1 MMDMPLHS
9 RVRRAS
15 CDNPLSRWLGRI
27 RVVVL
32 GIPLLIVSCG
42 TASHVVPHGPEPS
55 SADQE
60 IIHPQAQYH
69 FLQGSLAELNNDG
82 AKALEAYQTGL
93 GFDPDSIFLKFRIAK
108 LHFGMAQMTDA
119 VSMAQQIPIEEIS
132 TVPMFL
138 DLAKIFSR
146 AEKHDQAGQIYT
158 AGERQF
164 PVEPRLYLSHGTAL
178 LAEEDYERAEEV
190 FRNLLQHVPNSAEA
204 HYYLGMTAV
213 AKGTKLEAL
222 GHFEQAISLN
232 ASFERAYGKL
242 VALLEEAGE
251 SQRAIEWIETFLKD
265 VNPHNREFR
274 LRLIRL
280 YVAQKDVDQALGHL
294 DHLLLQNPGDLHA
307 QVRKAQIYGEQGD
320 FPSAIEEL
328 NAVLQDKPHELRV
341 RDFLGL
347 LYEEMKD
354 YENAIRVY
362 QENVEIDPTFFD
374 SILHLG
380 FVSYRLKRNEDALSY
395 LDQAVS
401 LSPKRPEPYL
411 LLGLTY
417 FQMKDYQQATV
428 RLENGI
434 SQNPT
439 NAELHFNLGT
449 AYDKL
454 DRFDAVVRE
463 MEQTLELDAEHA
475 DALNY
480 LGYSYADRGIN
491 VEEAVLLT
499 QRAVALKPHNGY
511 YVDSLAWALFKVGR
525 IDEALDMMQRAV
537 KLVSDDPVIYEHLGE
552 IFLLQEE
559 HEKSR
564 EAWMHSLRLDATN
577 DALKQ
582 RFRDTGFGEPIP
594 TISQQSTYTP

>member
-1 MMDMPLHS
+1 MEIFLNSQAS
-9 RVRRAS
+9 RVPFN
-15 CDNPLSRWLGRI
+15 NPFSLWLGRV

-32 GIPLLIVSCG
+32 GIPLLIASCG
-42 TASHVVPHGPEPS
+42 IAPHVGPLGPEPS
-55 SADQE
+55 STNQE
-60 IIHPQAQYH
+60 IIHPQAYYH
-69 FLQGSLAELNNDG
+69 FLRGSLAELDNDG
-82 AKALEAYQTGL
+82 VTALEAYQAGL
-93 GFDPDSIFLKFRIAK
+93 TFDPGSIFLKFRIAK
-108 LHFGMAQMTDA
+108 LHFGMAQMTA
-119 VSMAQQIPIEEIS
+119 AISMAQQIPVEDIS

-138 DLAKIFSR
+138 DLAKIFSGAGKR
-146 AEKHDQAGQIYT
+146 DQVGQIF
-158 AGERQF
+158 AEGERQF
-164 PVEPRLYLSHGTAL
+164 PVEQRLYLSHGNFL
-178 LAEEDYERAEEV
+178 LTEKEYEQAEDV
-190 FRNLLQHVPNSAEA
+190 FRNLLQHVPDSAEA
-204 HYYLGMTAV
+204 HYYLGITAV
-213 AKGTKLEAL
+213 AKSAKLEAL
-222 GHFEQAISLN
+222 GHFEQAISLD

-242 VALLEEAGE
+242 VVLLEEAGE
-251 SQRAIEWIETFLKD
+251 SRQAIEWIETFLKD

-280 YVAQKDVDQALGHL
+280 YVAQKGADQALGHL
-294 DHLLLQNPGDLHA
+294 DYLLEQTPGDLHA
-307 QVRKAQIYGEQGD
+307 QVRKAQIYGEQGN
-320 FPSAIEEL
+320 FAAAVEEL
-328 NAVLQDKPHELRV
+328 NAVLHDKPNELRV

-354 YENAIRVY
+354 YEQAIKIY
-362 QENVEIDPTFFD
+362 QANVEIDPTFFD

-395 LDQAVS
+395 LDQAVT
-401 LSPKRPEPYL
+401 LNPKRPEPYL

-417 FQMKDYQQATV
+417 FQMKEYQQAKI
-428 RLENGI
+428 RLEDGI
-434 SQNPT
+434 VQDPS

-454 DRFDAVVRE
+454 DRFDEVVRE
-463 MEQTLELDAEHA
+463 MEQTLELDSEHA

-525 IDEALDMMQRAV
+525 IDEALGMMQRAV

-552 IFLLQEE
+552 IFLLQEK
-559 HEKSR
+559 HDKSR
-564 EAWMHSLRLDATN
+564 EAWMHSLRLDSTN

-582 RFRDTGFGEPIP
+582 RFRDSGFGEPVPIL
-594 TISQQSTYTP
+594 SQQSSYTP